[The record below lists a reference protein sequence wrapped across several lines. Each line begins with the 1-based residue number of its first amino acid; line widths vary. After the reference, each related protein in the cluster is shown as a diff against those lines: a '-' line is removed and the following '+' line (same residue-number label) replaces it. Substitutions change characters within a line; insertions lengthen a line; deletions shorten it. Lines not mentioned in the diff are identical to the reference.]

1 MIEIKREIEDPEL
14 KKKNIFIPFSDRNK
28 TRNRERK
35 MHFIL
40 LIIQQWCELTMVC
53 KVDKFF
59 LFGGTV

>member
-14 KKKNIFIPFSDRNK
+14 KKNIFIPFSDRNK

-40 LIIQQWCELTMVC
+40 FIIQQWCELTMVC